1 MLTAVLFT
9 IFTILFV
16 VSFIAHRKTSYS
28 GINAKTG
35 GMLWKIFLFLAI
47 LFFLLSGITI
57 IPAGYVG
64 VVDFVGYVS
73 PTPLP
78 SGPHIVNPFA
88 RIIKMNIKTQEIKED
103 LNVPSQEGLTVTLE
117 VSTIYHLDPMKAP
130 DMYRTVGLGYVPTLL
145 EPNIR
150 ASVRDVTASYNAQA
164 LYSPARG
171 QLSKEIQE
179 RIMLAVGNRG
189 IIIEEVPLRK
199 LVLPQQLQ
207 DAISA
212 KLTAEQQSQ
221 QMQFVLQKEEQEADR
236 KRIEAKGIADFQQTV
251 MKGIDRNF
259 LVWKAIDASKELASA
274 PNTKI
279 VVFGGSEKS
288 MPLIINPD
296 K

>member
-1 MLTAVLFT
+1 MTTALLFLLFT
-9 IFTILFV
+9 FLFII
-16 VSFIAHRKTSYS
+16 SLIAHKKRTIRTASP
-28 GINAKTG
+28 NTG
-35 GMLWKIFLFLAI
+35 GLLWKIFLGLAI
-47 LFFLLSGITI
+47 IFLILASVTI
-57 IPAGYVG
+57 VPAGHVG
-64 VVDFVGYVS
+64 VIDFVGHVY
-73 PTPLP
+73 PRALP

-88 RIIKMNIKTQEIKED
+88 KVIKMSIKTQEIKED
-103 LNVPSQEGLTVTLE
+103 MTVPSLEGLTVTLE
-117 VSTIYHLDPMKAP
+117 VSTIYHLDPEKAP
-130 DMYRTVGLGYVPTLL
+130 EMYRTVGLQYVRILL

-150 ASVRDVTASYNAQA
+150 ASVRDITASYNAQA

-171 QLSKEIQE
+171 KLSKEIQE
-179 RIMLAVGNRG
+179 RIMNAVGPRG
-189 IIIEEVPLRK
+189 IVIEEVPLRK

-207 DAISA
+207 EAIAA

-221 QMQFVLQKEEQEADR
+221 QMQFILQKEEQEAER

-259 LVWKAIDASKELASA
+259 LIWKAIDASKELASS